1 MKNIIQNRIYTYIF
15 SGTLVL
21 VSVVALFVWGLRFG
35 IDFQGG
41 TTLEVSA
48 SKEGVVSI
56 DKLREDLT
64 AKNFPGLSIQTLK
77 SGNILVQYGVVEGGG
92 SDTVLDALQ
101 SQDQG
106 AQIVD
111 TKTVGGVI
119 SGEMRS
125 KSMQAVIAAVIG
137 IALYIA
143 WSFRKVSRPVS
154 SWLYGAGALVALVHD
169 IAITLGVFA
178 VLGHFWGVEVDVPF
192 IAALLTIL
200 GYSINDTIVV
210 YDRVRENIF
219 RHGRQEDFE
228 MVVNRSVNE
237 TLARSLNTSMTVL
250 VVLLAIILFGG
261 PSIFY
266 FSLALFVG
274 IIAGTYSSIFI
285 ASALLVTI
293 EKRFIK

>member
-15 SGTLVL
+15 SGLLVL
-21 VSVVALFVWGLRFG
+21 ASVGALLVWGLRFG

-48 SKEGVVSI
+48 SKEGSVSI

-64 AKNFPGLSIQTLK
+64 AKNFPGLSIQTLR
-77 SGNILVQYGVVEGGG
+77 GGDILIQYGVVEGGG
-92 SDTVLDALQ
+92 SDAVLDALQ
-101 SQDQG
+101 SQDEG

-111 TKTVGGVI
+111 AKTVGGVI
-119 SGEMRS
+119 SGEMRN

-169 IAITLGVFA
+169 IVITLGVFA
-178 VLGHFWGVEVDVPF
+178 ILGHFGGVEVDVPF

-210 YDRVRENIF
+210 YDRIRENIF

-228 MVVNRSVNE
+228 TVVNRSVNE

-285 ASALLVTI
+285 ASALLVTM
-293 EKRFIK
+293 EKRLK